1 MAQALKNDTERY
13 EKAMELAFQQID
25 WCVGYLHGIK
35 KTKISQAL
43 ARNRMFI
50 AEQIADEREIKLPTD
65 NDAAAK
71 E

>member
-1 MAQALKNDTERY
+1 MAKALKNDTERY
-13 EKAMELAFQQID
+13 EKAMELAFRQID

>member
-1 MAQALKNDTERY
+1 LKNDTERY